1 MQVMQQQ
8 KFSPQALRVLDVLSE
23 QASDGYT
30 VMSKAGLT
38 ADQLVQA
45 LKEIPTDLLIIK
57 GELIPDRVGEA
68 YLVLPPNARAY
79 ANSLVRSSGP

>member
-1 MQVMQQQ
+1 MPQ
-8 KFSPQALRVLDVLSE
+8 KFSPEALRVLDVLGE

-30 VMSKAGLT
+30 VMSKARLT
-38 ADQLVQA
+38 PEQLVSA
-45 LKEIPTDLLIIK
+45 LKEIPTNLVMVK

-79 ANSLVRSSGP
+79 ANSLVRSLG